1 MRLSST
7 FDKLSSGEINTREF
21 NQLIEVAVKTSKGI
35 LLSKFRHK
43 IFKGV
48 NTNNELEDIAIDA
61 VVPLFVKN
69 GSGDEI
75 SLMKSLRNWKNP
87 VKTESDAQ
95 YFFFKIIYSRVEQT
109 VTLILKERDPIFSKI
124 FTTLNTCI
132 SNNDF
137 KKLNFL
143 TTVYIVDSRVESLC
157 TPLIQ
162 EEEFMHLD
170 SKLFN
175 AKQFKLINGLLEY
188 IEQEKHYFPAVPF
201 NLLVK
206 RIKQLNYNYFSK
218 SEVYTPK
225 HFSQIPFIDQV
236 VDHELEHLKKT
247 LEVKYY
253 SLNKL
258 SVSEYCAMVH
268 AFEDIAVDM
277 KNGGISGGLFSYFS
291 NHYKNISN
299 TDFYSNYHGIMNYLY
314 SNFKNKILEK
324 LDSEK

>member
-7 FDKLSSGEINTREF
+7 FTKLSSGEIKTREI
-21 NQLIEVAVKTSKGI
+21 NQLIEFAVKTSKGV
-35 LLSKFRHK
+35 LLSKYRHK
-43 IFKGV
+43 ISKGI
-48 NTNNELEDIAIDA
+48 NTNNELNDIAIDA
-61 VVPLFVKN
+61 VVPLFVTN
-69 GSGDEI
+69 GNGDEI
-75 SLMKSLRNWKNP
+75 SLLRSLRNWKNP

-95 YFFFKIIYSRVEQT
+95 YFFFKIICSRVEQT
-109 VTLILKERDPIFSKI
+109 VTLILKDRDPIFSKI

-132 SNNDF
+132 SNNNF

-143 TTVYIVDSRVESLC
+143 TTVYIVDSKVESLC

-162 EEEFMHLD
+162 EEEFMLLD

-188 IEQEKHYFPAVPF
+188 IEQENIYFPAIPF

-225 HFSQIPFIDQV
+225 HFSQLPFIDQV
-236 VDHELEHLKKT
+236 VDQELEHLKKI

-258 SVSEYCAMVH
+258 SVSEYCAMVN

-277 KNGGISGGLFSYFS
+277 KNGGIKGGLFSYFEA
-291 NHYKNISN
+291 HYKNISN
-299 TDFYSNYHGIMNYLY
+299 TEFYSNYHGIMNYLY
-314 SNFKNKILEK
+314 SNFKIKILKKIES
-324 LDSEK
+324 D